1 MGPKKGCRGSL
12 RNFQIFDTYGG
23 EVIRSLTRKVGGKKY
38 RLYIL
43 TYLWSALDMVVYF
56 QTLTS
61 PIRIEKLGKECE
73 QGYILKIFDIK
84 STKSYNSQSS
94 DDTFSTDCWMRSP
107 SPERQNE
114 IARLEMNKC
123 RSKRFLGSFMR
134 LGSIFCHFGQQHSS
148 KKTKNKNN

>member
-1 MGPKKGCRGSL
+1 
-12 RNFQIFDTYGG
+12 
-23 EVIRSLTRKVGGKKY
+23 
-38 RLYIL
+38 
-43 TYLWSALDMVVYF
+43 MVVYF

-148 KKTKNKNN
+148 KKTKTKTINKKKESKTNKQKCSFKTKYWQLVLIHLRLYYFT